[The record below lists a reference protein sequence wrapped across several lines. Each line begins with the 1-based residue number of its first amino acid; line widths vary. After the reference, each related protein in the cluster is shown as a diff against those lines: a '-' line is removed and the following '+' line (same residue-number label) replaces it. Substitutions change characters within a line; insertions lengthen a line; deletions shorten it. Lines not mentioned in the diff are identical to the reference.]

1 MSFSVKFYTC
11 TANPKKLDK
20 SGDLTLIGSEK
31 TLHSKHKMDVLN
43 PVFDVDY
50 NAQFLPANYCYIA
63 EFGRYYFCTIATDT
77 AQKITVS
84 CTVDPLYSFA
94 TAIKNCP
101 CTVIRSEKA
110 GINYTVDNKLPID
123 PNRFSTYGKA
133 APKSIASTGDEDDYH
148 NYIIV
153 VNKGV

>member
-1 MSFSVKFYTC
+1 MSFTVSFYTS
-11 TANPKKLDK
+11 TASPKKLDK
-20 SGDLTLIGSEK
+20 SGDITIIGSAK
-31 TLHSKHKMDVLN
+31 TLHSKHKMDVLS

-50 NAQFLPANYCYIA
+50 NVQFLPANYCYIA

-101 CTVIRSEKA
+101 CTVVRSER
-110 GINYTVDNKLPID
+110 GGVTYTTDTKLPID
-123 PNRFSTYGKA
+123 PNKYRVVALPSPNALESALNDK
-133 APKSIASTGDEDDYH
+133 P
-148 NYIIV
+148 YILILNAG
-153 VNKGV
+153 VNT

>member
-1 MSFSVKFYTC
+1 MSFTVSFYTS

-20 SGDLTLIGSEK
+20 SGDLTIIGSAK
-31 TLHSKHKMDVLN
+31 TLHAKHKMDVLN

-50 NAQFLPANYCYIA
+50 NSLFLPANYCYIA

-101 CTVIRSEKA
+101 CTVVRSESA
-110 GINYTVDNKLPID
+110 GVNNVIDNKLPID
-123 PNRFSTYGKA
+123 SRKIWISGADFPNDPLKILSSDLYRYLLITNS
-133 APKSIASTGDEDDYH
+133 
-148 NYIIV
+148 
-153 VNKGV
+153 